1 MPEAPRP
8 PTEIK
13 RLAAVQRTRLL
24 GTPAEERFDRI
35 TRLAKR
41 LFDVPLA
48 ALDIVGDHLAWLK
61 SVQGFDALE
70 GLRKDSYC
78 HYTVLDSE
86 ICLVHDAR
94 QDPRVRDS
102 GFADTWVFYAGV
114 PLHFEGERI
123 GVLCIGD
130 STPRQFDDDHLD
142 ALRDLAALAEHEV
155 AMAVLS
161 EAQTSLAATNEEL
174 EMKTRVDVLTRLW
187 NRQAIMEVAA
197 MEQMQDGDEG
207 ALGILMIDLDHFKL
221 INDTHG
227 HLAGD
232 QVLRVVSDRL
242 RAGVRPMDA
251 VGRFG
256 GEEFLAVLTGL
267 TQEDVLTSAERIRSV
282 IAASPIDYEQRSIPV
297 TCSIGCTLSTPG
309 DDVDTMVKRAD
320 VALYRAKAMG
330 RDRVETEQ

>member
-1 MPEAPRP
+1 MPEAPRA

-13 RLAAVQRTRLL
+13 RLAAVQKTRLL

-41 LFDVPLA
+41 LFDCPLA
-48 ALDIVGDHLAWLK
+48 ALDIVGEHLAWLK

-86 ICLVHDAR
+86 ICLVNDAR
-94 QDPRVRDS
+94 RDPRVSDS
-102 GFADTWVFYAGV
+102 AFADTWVFYAGV
-114 PLHFEGERI
+114 PLHFEGERV

-130 STPRQFDDDHLD
+130 TKPRHFDDEHLD
-142 ALRDLAALAEHEV
+142 ALRDLAALAEHEIQV
-155 AMAVLS
+155 AVLS
-161 EAQTSLAATNEEL
+161 DAQMTLAATNEEL
-174 EMKTRVDVLTRLW
+174 EMKTRIDVLTRLW

-197 MEQMQDGDEG
+197 MEELEG
-207 ALGILMIDLDHFKL
+207 GAKGAVGILMIDLDHFKL
-221 INDTHG
+221 VNDTHG

-232 QVLRVVSDRL
+232 QVLRVVSERL
-242 RAGVRPMDA
+242 RAGVRPTDA

-256 GEEFLAVLTGL
+256 GEEFLAVLTGI
-267 TQEDVLTSAERIRSV
+267 TDEDVIVSAERIRGV
-282 IAASPIDYEQRSIPV
+282 IAKSPIDYEQRPIPV

-309 DDVDTMVKRAD
+309 DDLDAMVKRAD
-320 VALYRAKAMG
+320 VALYRAKALG
-330 RDRVETEQ
+330 RNRVEMEP

>member
-1 MPEAPRP
+1 MPEAPRAAS
-8 PTEIK
+8 EIK

-48 ALDIVGDHLAWLK
+48 ALDIVGESLAWLK
-61 SVQGFDALE
+61 SVQGFDAVE

-78 HYTVLDSE
+78 HYTVLDNE

-94 QDPRVRDS
+94 CDPRVSDS
-102 GFADTWVFYAGV
+102 AFADTWVFYAGV
-114 PLHFEGERI
+114 ALHFEGQRI

-130 STPRQFDDDHLD
+130 TTPRHFDDEHLD
-142 ALRDLAALAEHEV
+142 ALRDLAALAEHEIQV
-155 AMAVLS
+155 AVLS
-161 EAQTSLAATNEEL
+161 EAQMTLAATNEEL
-174 EMKTRVDVLTRLW
+174 EMKTRVDELTRLW

-197 MEQMQDGDEG
+197 MEQLQDGENV
-207 ALGILMIDLDHFKL
+207 ALGILMIDLDQFKL

-232 QVLRVVSDRL
+232 QVLRVVSERL

-267 TQEDVLTSAERIRSV
+267 THEDVVVSAERIRGV
-282 IAASPIDYEQRSIPV
+282 IAKSPIAYEERAIPV

-320 VALYRAKAMG
+320 VALYRAKALG
-330 RDRVETEQ
+330 RNRVEMER